1 MAKDTLEGTAPQR
14 SQPRRVSRGDLI
26 FRRKAV
32 DGSSAKSV
40 KRGAELSATTTNAA
54 QALGIRALMA

>member
-14 SQPRRVSRGDLI
+14 SQPRRVSRGDLLI
-26 FRRKAV
+26 GKAV